1 MRHFSM
7 APQEMLGSLWRNRG
21 LIFQMSKREV
31 IGRYR
36 GSYIGVEGSGRRPFV
51 MLGGERGG
59 GEGGGKGR
67 GGGKGEDSKTDFAV
81 VLFVGLISHSLF
93 AECINRSPHL
103 IISNVNY
110 VKKVVFPLEIL
121 PWVTLGSALFHA
133 VVSLVVLLVA
143 QLIINS
149 YIPPTALL
157 FPLVIFPLILWII
170 GLAWFLAGLGVFL
183 RDVGQVTVMLTTI
196 LLFISAVFFP
206 ISSLPE
212 KFQYWLKL
220 NPLAYIIEEGRNVLV
235 FGVLPDL
242 HGLLLALG
250 LGAVFAWLGFAWFQK
265 IRKGFADVL

>member
-36 GSYIGVEGSGRRPFV
+36 GSYIGVAWSFLNPLLMLAVYTFV
-51 MLGGERGG
+51 FSVVFQARWGVNVE
-59 GEGGGKGR
+59 E
-67 GGGKGEDSKTDFAV
+67 SKTDFAI
-81 VLFVGLISHSLF
+81 VLFVGLIIHGLF